1 MIAVPLARDGEPF
14 LADTGSVSW
23 SLRLHDGTLDPA
35 RTNVAFTNLSDTT
48 LLILV
53 PAVANALAVGRL
65 FEKRT
70 VVVRGLHGGQPF
82 VATTQYRLAPWLNH
96 SVTNDLVRAFIG
108 TDAGEL
114 PDADIDLVA
123 AYYDLATLVGVD
135 TLATALS
142 SGTEL
147 EIRANDAI
155 KGIAVLRALPGVRQR
170 MLKRAEDG
178 TLKSERFA
186 IDFDKL
192 AADAAALVTRAGLE
206 VGGID
211 DTAVA
216 PVIFILAGPTTDPV
230 TGEAV

>member
-14 LADTGSVSW
+14 LADANSVTW
-23 SLRLHDGTLDPA
+23 SLRGHDGLLDAA
-35 RTNVAFTNLSDTT
+35 RTNVAYAGVNDTT
-48 LLILV
+48 LLIAV
-53 PAVANALAVGRL
+53 PAAANAMTIGRL

-70 VVVRGLHGGQPF
+70 VVVRGLRDGEPF
-82 VATTQYRLAPWLNH
+82 IAAAQYRLAPWLNH
-96 SVTNDLVRAFIG
+96 SVTTDLVRAFIG

-135 TLATALS
+135 TLATTLS

-155 KGIAVLRALPGVRQR
+155 KGIAVLRVLPGVRQR

-192 AADAAALVTRAGLE
+192 AADAAALVTRAGIE

-216 PVIFILAGPTTDPV
+216 PIIFILAGPTTDPV
-230 TGEAV
+230 TGGAV